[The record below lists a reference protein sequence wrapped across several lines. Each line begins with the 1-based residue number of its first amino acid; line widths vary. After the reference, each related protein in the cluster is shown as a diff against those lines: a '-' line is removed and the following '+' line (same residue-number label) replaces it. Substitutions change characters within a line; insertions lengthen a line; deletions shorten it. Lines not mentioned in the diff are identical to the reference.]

1 MVRIHILSLPGG
13 KVHTHTPIT
22 LLSTVLPYGRTT
34 AVLTLRVTCR
44 VYYCT
49 RSSES
54 KFSTLLVIRDDGSFF
69 AEADGPREEASR
81 LILQP
86 VERTLMEPSAVVPLS
101 AERDEAAARAASTE
115 S

>member
-1 MVRIHILSLPGG
+1 MSGKNHKIAAYSLAG
-13 KVHTHTPIT
+13 KSY
-22 LLSTVLPYGRTT
+22 STVAATSWSIGC
-34 AVLTLRVTCR
+34 TLV
-44 VYYCT
+44 VV
-49 RSSES
+49 
-54 KFSTLLVIRDDGSFF
+54 LVIRDDRSFF
-69 AEADGPREEASR
+69 AEADGPREEAGR